1 MRNKLNC
8 ERKYKPYMRNK
19 LNCCER
25 KDGQNWRDYILN
37 EIQTKGAWYEI
48 RYGDKYFKNKSYSPL
63 CEVDITVGKDPD
75 TAETVLTLM
84 LESKKL
90 IKIKD
95 LPVECINS
103 TLDDLVNELEEMYK
117 KKISKK
123 DKVTLLRLD
132 DDFPCGC
139 PPI

>member
-8 ERKYKPYMRNK
+8 Y
-19 LNCCER
+19 ER
-25 KDGQNWRDYILN
+25 KDGQNWRDYIIN
-37 EIQTKGAWYEI
+37 EIKTKGAWYEV

-63 CEVDITVGKDPD
+63 SEIDITVGKDPA

-90 IKIKD
+90 MKIKD
-95 LPVECINS
+95 LPVEYIND
-103 TLDDLVNELEEMYK
+103 TLDNLVNNLEEAYK

-123 DKVTLLRLD
+123 DKVTLLKLD
-132 DDFPCGC
+132 DNIPCGC